1 MYYTP
6 NLYIIT
12 MHTAVTIQKCQIIL
26 RKLQAKVKKTSQ
38 TIKAPVEM
46 KEYATICVGNFF
58 LVVAFNRVDIYVNR
72 LRCATRCTCSDVH
85 ERSKATKR

>member
-26 RKLQAKVKKTSQ
+26 RKLKAKSKKTSQ

-46 KEYATICVGNFF
+46 KDQYEDYATICVGIFF
-58 LVVAFNRVDIYVNR
+58 PCHGLQSCRHF
-72 LRCATRCTCSDVH
+72 C
-85 ERSKATKR
+85 K